1 MQHLKNVENILV
13 LDDGKIK
20 MRGSYDELKEQGL
33 DFDEILK
40 KYEGNKQTDDKDD
53 GIFGDEDSSKIN
65 EEDEKNKENVDNED
79 NNYKETESL
88 RLPPINDAAVYLSNN
103 VDDPNETE
111 EPINASAKIHPILH
125 TDQDLVETQD
135 KPKQVK
141 MIVDEDKDEGNV
153 PFTIWCSFFNYG
165 LSFFGIF
172 FIFLFGFSLTFF
184 QISISYIVAIWTKKD
199 KDDQR
204 GSIYF
209 DYFWISVILI
219 VVLLFL
225 RSSSIYMSFLTSSI
239 NIHKK
244 MSWKLLRAPSVFFDA
259 NPIGRILT
267 RFAKDTVVLDY
278 HIGQTL
284 NIASM
289 AGFKVFGTY
298 IVIIISIPW
307 MALPLILNFLAAFY
321 IRKR

>member
-53 GIFGDEDSSKIN
+53 DIFGDEDSSKII
-65 EEDEKNKENVDNED
+65 EEEKNIEYADFKQND
-79 NNYKETESL
+79 YKETESL

-111 EPINASAKIHPILH
+111 EPINASAKIHPILQ